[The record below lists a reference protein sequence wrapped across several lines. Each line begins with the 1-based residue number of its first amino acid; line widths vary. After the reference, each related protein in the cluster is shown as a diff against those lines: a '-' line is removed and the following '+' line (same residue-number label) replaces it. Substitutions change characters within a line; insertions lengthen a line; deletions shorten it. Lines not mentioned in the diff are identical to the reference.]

1 MLREN
6 LKTWNLKAWK
16 TDEKSWPWQL
26 FEAIGFPWH
35 QKWSSTESHCGERF
49 LKILLNESQTCYHPK
64 KCVLLSQ
71 VEGIAPLLNTFCLIF
86 FQFTSAK
93 LFGAHGLQ
101 RTGYGYFPLIVQSIV
116 GRHDS
121 TLRVPPI
128 GMIRATNNVDLLSC
142 NGSPCS
148 LGDLLYGNAASR
160 FL

>member
-1 MLREN
+1 MLRES

-35 QKWSSTESHCGERF
+35 QKWGSTESHCGERF
-49 LKILLNESQTCYHPK
+49 LKILQNESQTCYHPK

-71 VEGIAPLLNTFCLIF
+71 VEGIAPLINKCSVLYSSNLHLRNFLART
-86 FQFTSAK
+86 
-93 LFGAHGLQ
+93 
-101 RTGYGYFPLIVQSIV
+101 RTGYGYFLLIVQSTV

-142 NGSPCS
+142 NRSLCP
-148 LGDLLYGNAASR
+148 LGDLLHGNVASS

>member
-1 MLREN
+1 MKKVDL
-6 LKTWNLKAWK
+6 
-16 TDEKSWPWQL
+16 DSL

-35 QKWSSTESHCGERF
+35 QMSSSTESHCGERF
-49 LKILLNESQTCYHPK
+49 FKILQNELQTCYHPK
-64 KCVLLSQ
+64 KCVLFSQ
-71 VEGIAPLLNTFCLIF
+71 VEGIAPLLNACSVLYSSIYIRETFWRARL
-86 FQFTSAK
+86 
-93 LFGAHGLQ
+93 LQ
-101 RTGYGYFPLIVQSIV
+101 RTGYGYFPLIVQSTV

-148 LGDLLYGNAASR
+148 LGDLLHGNAASR